1 MSANK
6 QTDILVDLIAY
17 IQEKLDNVQT
27 LGDEVRIAEIELEL
41 QLAVEELR
49 QEQRMEKIEQNHR
62 NQWHTEQEER
72 RAEERGDF
80 I

>member
-6 QTDILVDLIAY
+6 QTDILVDLISY

-62 NQWHTEQEER
+62 NQWHEEQEER
-72 RAEERGDF
+72 RKEQRGDF

>member
-1 MSANK
+1 M
-6 QTDILVDLIAY
+6 TEILVDLISY

-41 QLAVEELR
+41 QVAVEELR
-49 QEQRMEKIEQNHR
+49 LEQRMAKVEQNHR
-62 NQWHTEQEER
+62 NQWHEEQKER

-80 I
+80 V